1 MYKVIFGIYGIS
13 LTILIAASVSS
24 CSANKE
30 TQKAEV
36 AYRPVASLQELMVS
50 VIDPNVDPIWNAV
63 STESTKDG
71 FVEKVPQTDEE
82 WTVLRHHALTLIEAA
97 NLLAIDGRA
106 VAQANATTSTHAVEL
121 KPVEIQ
127 KLIDEKGGDFVN
139 NAYALQDAAKLAL
152 VAIDNKNSDE
162 LLRVGGLIERA
173 CEQCHSQFWYPSEKV
188 PTANLDIGLQSG
200 SVLYLKMRK
209 LS

>member
-1 MYKVIFGIYGIS
+1 MYKVIFGIYSIS
-13 LTILIAASVSS
+13 LTILIAATVSS
-24 CSANKE
+24 CSTNQE
-30 TQKAEV
+30 NQRAEV
-36 AYRPVASLQELMVS
+36 TYRPVASLQEIMVS

-71 FVEKVPQTDEE
+71 VIEKAPQTDEE
-82 WTVLRHHALTLIEAA
+82 WTVLRNHALTLIEAA
-97 NLLAIDGRA
+97 NLLVIESRP
-106 VAQANATTSTHAVEL
+106 VAQPNANTSTHEVEL

-127 KLIDEKGGDFVN
+127 KLIYEKHGDFVN

-152 VAIDNKNSDE
+152 VAIDSKDSDE

-188 PTANLDIGLQSG
+188 PTAHLDIGLKSC
-200 SVLYLKMRK
+200 SALYLKMRK